1 MYFFAGLASSLS
13 FCTRSTMRTL
23 VPTAMM
29 SVVSLVTIACLLPEG
44 TRSSSSSTGVLNSG
58 RVFKL
63 SSMGLSVFGR
73 PRDERDAGGS
83 FTTGWSLNISF
94 QSSSKLMAAVVG
106 GCGER
111 SEAEVGE
118 SRLRVATR
126 PRRNGKVT
134 PTPTRRFIRLGLR
147 VQDSQ
152 ALSAIPSAA
161 FHPTCIT
168 RRRNDFNWNG
178 I

>member
-1 MYFFAGLASSLS
+1 M
-13 FCTRSTMRTL
+13 
-23 VPTAMM
+23 
-29 SVVSLVTIACLLPEG
+29 
-44 TRSSSSSTGVLNSG
+44 
-58 RVFKL
+58 
-63 SSMGLSVFGR
+63 
-73 PRDERDAGGS
+73 
-83 FTTGWSLNISF
+83 
-94 QSSSKLMAAVVG
+94 VG

-126 PRRNGKVT
+126 PRQNGKVG

-161 FHPTCIT
+161 FHPTRIT